1 MKNFNGTTQIYLCKS
16 IEISEESTEN
26 ITKLDS
32 LFSPTFV
39 NHYTLPDV
47 KLNGHCLI
55 NNRISILK
63 KVIDHRSMVKKS
75 KHRFYFK

>member
-1 MKNFNGTTQIYLCKS
+1 MKYFNGTTQIYLCKS
-16 IEISEESTEN
+16 IEISEESIEN

-39 NHYTLPDV
+39 
-47 KLNGHCLI
+47 
-55 NNRISILK
+55 
-63 KVIDHRSMVKKS
+63 KKS